1 MISSDPGAIVS
12 AGTGAGIASSQNVS
26 SSEFDDEAPAT
37 IAPARPDSIGST
49 PPAQPELAMLL
60 LPGPMATAAMT
71 GTAASSG
78 YSRAAAP
85 AEATLDRSLGDA
97 GVSSNS
103 ALRSPENIRA
113 LVALSQQS
121 LAMLLAAPQGS
132 GRAAI
137 LQLAGLL
144 RAMLG
149 TDGSSGEA
157 IGQLRAFL
165 SQHSTDAVLALLA
178 SPAPASSAIPP
189 AVGLPITVAA
199 QAARS
204 DEKEAVRDD
213 DRPAGDR
220 RGRRATPAEQRLAEL
235 ALDPR
240 QGLAPEGVAAYEA
253 ERQEGM
259 CLQRCPSGE
268 HDYVDETGVPWDVV
282 APSGSLGLEA
292 TLRVL
297 LPDAN
302 VILSLTKLPPAE
314 WPGAIALV
322 RRLASLPG
330 ARRLIALGADV

>member
-1 MISSDPGAIVS
+1 
-12 AGTGAGIASSQNVS
+12 
-26 SSEFDDEAPAT
+26 
-37 IAPARPDSIGST
+37 
-49 PPAQPELAMLL
+49 
-60 LPGPMATAAMT
+60 
-71 GTAASSG
+71 
-78 YSRAAAP
+78 
-85 AEATLDRSLGDA
+85 
-97 GVSSNS
+97 
-103 ALRSPENIRA
+103 
-113 LVALSQQS
+113 
-121 LAMLLAAPQGS
+121 
-132 GRAAI
+132 
-137 LQLAGLL
+137 
-144 RAMLG
+144 
-149 TDGSSGEA
+149 
-157 IGQLRAFL
+157 LRAFL